1 MPCAGRCFALGRKMI
16 SRGHRVYRGAQSAGS
31 RLPSVLLFLLV
42 FLLLA
47 ALMAFSLLPEY
58 LVYHRDGVEMV
69 VPMLEESGQPYIIT
83 AVSGPQPYGAPVISS
98 VQVSAPDYSMV
109 DMAET
114 RGLSYLQAYYIPF
127 NKVTEAS
134 LDSAVKEAQRSIS
147 TMGAKGLV
155 LEMKD
160 ESGHLAWM
168 SNVAMASSIAS
179 NSNWDPS
186 AMLAELK
193 SQGWYLAAKVCCGVD
208 TQLALKNE
216 GTALRDANGDAYYD
230 ASGVWVD
237 LWNRDVRNYTIDLC
251 ADLIGMGFDEIILY
265 RVEHPTA
272 TVTYTRDIAATLD
285 RQACV
290 MNFSI
295 AVRRGLTPVLTK
307 NGAHLDAYAD
317 HSILG
322 AETSNGQTMENL
334 LRVFDR
340 VVISTGT
347 YAQDAPVFTKAKY
360 DSTLRFV
367 PQMTWGFGGGSW
379 IIDPNAPT
387 K

>member
-1 MPCAGRCFALGRKMI
+1 MI
-16 SRGHRVYRGAQSAGS
+16 SRGHRVYRGSQSAGA
-31 RLPSVLLFLLV
+31 RAPAILLFIFV

-69 VPMLEESGQPYIIT
+69 VPYLEESGQPYTIT
-83 AVSGPQPYGAPVISS
+83 AVAGPGPYGSPVNSS
-98 VQVSAPDYSMV
+98 VQVSPPDYSVV
-109 DMAET
+109 DLAET
-114 RGLSYLQAYYIPF
+114 RNLGYFQAYYIPMS
-127 NKVTEAS
+127 KVTETS

-160 ESGHLAWM
+160 ETGHLAWM

-186 AMLAELK
+186 AMISELK
-193 SQGWYLAAKVCCGVD
+193 SQGWYLAAKVSCGVD
-208 TQLALKNE
+208 SVLAMKDEN
-216 GTALRDANGDAYYD
+216 TALRDANGAIYYD
-230 ASGVWVD
+230 TTGMFVD
-237 LWNRDVRNYTIDLC
+237 LWNRDVRSYIIDLC
-251 ADLIGMGFDEIILY
+251 TDLIGMGFDEIILS
-265 RVEHPTA
+265 RVEHPNA
-272 TVTYTRDIAATLD
+272 SVIYTREVASTLD
-285 RQACV
+285 RQAYV

-295 AVRRGLTPVLTK
+295 AARRGLTNVLNK
-307 NGAHLDAYAD
+307 NGARLDVYAD

-322 AETSNGQTMENL
+322 AETSNGQSLENMM
-334 LRVFDR
+334 RVFDR

-347 YAQDAPVFTKAKY
+347 YGEDAPVFTEAKI

-379 IIDPNAPT
+379 IIDPNAPAA
-387 K
+387 

>member
-1 MPCAGRCFALGRKMI
+1 MI

-31 RLPSVLLFLLV
+31 RLPSVLLFIFV

-47 ALMAFSLLPEY
+47 ALTAFSLLPQY

-69 VPMLEESGQPYIIT
+69 VPMLEESGEPYTIT
-83 AVSGPQPYGAPVISS
+83 AQSGPEPYGAPVNSS
-98 VQVSAPDYSMV
+98 VQVAAPDYSIV

-114 RGLSYLQAYYIPF
+114 RNLSYLQAYYIPMS
-127 NKVTEAS
+127 KITETS
-134 LDSAVKEAQRSIS
+134 LESSVKEAQRAIAG
-147 TMGAKGLV
+147 MGAKGLV

-160 ESGHLAWM
+160 ESGRLAWM

-186 AMLAELK
+186 PMLTELK
-193 SQGWYLAAKVCCGVD
+193 ADGWYLTAKVCCAVD
-208 TQLALKNE
+208 NLLATKNDAV
-216 GTALRDANGDAYYD
+216 ALHDPNGAVYYD
-230 ASGVWVD
+230 STGMFVD
-237 LWNRDVRNYTIDLC
+237 LWNKDVRNYIIDLC
-251 ADLIGMGFDEIILY
+251 SDLIGMGFDEIILS
-265 RVEHPTA
+265 RVEHPNA
-272 TVTYTRDIAATLD
+272 SVIYTRDIAATLD

-295 AVRRGLTPVLTK
+295 AVRRGLTNAMNK
-307 NGAHLDAYAD
+307 NGTRLDAYAD

-322 AETSNGQTMENL
+322 AETTNGQSLENM

-347 YAQDAPVFTKAKY
+347 YGQDAPVFTENKY

-379 IIDPNAPT
+379 IIDPNAP
-387 K
+387 KE

>member
-1 MPCAGRCFALGRKMI
+1 MI

-31 RLPSVLLFLLV
+31 RLPSVLLFLFV
-42 FLLLA
+42 FFLLA
-47 ALMAFSLLPEY
+47 AMMAFSLLPQY

-69 VPMLEESGQPYIIT
+69 VPMLEESGEPYTIT
-83 AVSGPQPYGAPVISS
+83 AVSGPQPYGSPVNAS
-98 VQVSAPDYSMV
+98 VQVAAPDYSIVNMV
-109 DMAET
+109 DS
-114 RGLSYLQAYYIPF
+114 RNLGYLQAYYIPF
-127 NKVTEAS
+127 SKITETS

-147 TMGAKGLV
+147 SMGAKGLV

-160 ESGHLAWM
+160 ESGKLAWM
-168 SNVAMASSIAS
+168 SNVAMASSISS

-186 AMLAELK
+186 AVLSELK
-193 SQGWYLAAKVCCGVD
+193 SEGWVLAAKVCCGVD
-208 TQLALKNE
+208 TQLAAKNP
-216 GTALRDANGDAYYD
+216 GTALRDPNGESYFD
-230 ASGVWVD
+230 STGIFVD
-237 LWNRDVRNYTIDLC
+237 LWNRDVRSYIIDLC
-251 ADLIGMGFDEIILY
+251 TDLIGMGFDEIILA
-265 RVEHPTA
+265 RVEHPNA

-285 RQACV
+285 KQACV

-295 AVRRGLTPVLTK
+295 AVRRGLTSALTK

-322 AETSNGQTMENL
+322 AETNNGQSLENFM
-334 LRVFDR
+334 RVFDR

-347 YAQDAPVFTKAKY
+347 YGEDAPVFTAAKY

>member
-1 MPCAGRCFALGRKMI
+1 MI

-31 RLPSVLLFLLV
+31 RLPSVLLFLFVL
-42 FLLLA
+42 FLLL
-47 ALMAFSLLPEY
+47 ALMAFSLLPQY

-69 VPMLEESGQPYIIT
+69 VPMLEESGEPYTIT
-83 AVSGPQPYGAPVISS
+83 AQSGPGPYGSPVHSS
-98 VQVSAPDYSMV
+98 VQVAAPDYSIV
-109 DMAET
+109 DLAET
-114 RGLSYLQAYYIPF
+114 RNLNYLQAYYIPMS
-127 NKVTEAS
+127 KVTESS

-186 AMLAELK
+186 AMISELK
-193 SQGWYLAAKVCCGVD
+193 ADGWYLCAKVSCGVD
-208 TQLALKNE
+208 TVLASKNSS
-216 GTALRDANGDAYYD
+216 TALLDPNGAVYYD
-230 ASGVWVD
+230 ATGMFVD
-237 LWNRDVRNYTIDLC
+237 LWNRDVRNYIIDLC
-251 ADLIGMGFDEIILY
+251 ADLIGMGFDEIILS
-265 RVEHPTA
+265 RVEHPNA
-272 TVTYTRDIAATLD
+272 SVIYTRDIAATLD

-295 AVRRGLTPVLTK
+295 AVRRGLTNVLNK

-322 AETSNGQTMENL
+322 AETTNGQSLQNM

-347 YAQDAPVFTKAKY
+347 YGQDAPIFTEAKY

-379 IIDPNAPT
+379 ILDPNAP
-387 K
+387 KE

>member
-1 MPCAGRCFALGRKMI
+1 MI

-31 RLPSVLLFLLV
+31 RLPAVLLFIFV

-47 ALMAFSLLPEY
+47 ALMAFSLLPQY

-69 VPMLEESGQPYIIT
+69 VPMLEESGEPYTIT
-83 AVSGPQPYGAPVISS
+83 AQSGPQPFGSPVNAS
-98 VQVSAPDYSMV
+98 VQVSAPDYSIV
-109 DMAET
+109 DMADT
-114 RGLSYLQAYYIPF
+114 RGLNYLQAYYIPMS
-127 NKVTEAS
+127 KVTESS
-134 LDSAVKEAQRSIS
+134 LDSAVKEAQRAIS
-147 TMGAKGLV
+147 GMGAKGLV

-186 AMLAELK
+186 AMLSELK
-193 SQGWYLAAKVCCGVD
+193 ADGWYLTAKVSCAVD
-208 TQLALKNE
+208 TLLASKNE
-216 GTALRDANGDAYYD
+216 STALRDPNGAVYYD
-230 ASGVWVD
+230 STGMFVD
-237 LWNRDVRNYTIDLC
+237 LWNRDVRIYIIDLC
-251 ADLIGMGFDEIILY
+251 TDLIGMGFDEILLS
-265 RVEHPTA
+265 RVEHPNA
-272 TVTYTRDIAATLD
+272 IVLYTRDIAATLD

-295 AVRRGLTPVLTK
+295 AVRRGLTTVLAK
-307 NGAHLDAYAD
+307 NGAHLDACAD

-322 AETSNGQTMENL
+322 AETTNGQSLQNM

-347 YAQDAPVFTKAKY
+347 YGQDAPIFTENKY

-379 IIDPNAPT
+379 ILDPNAP
-387 K
+387 KE